1 MFLFIRSS
9 ALSSMMNCIKT
20 KWSKSPDTWFA
31 EASALCISVCALAGI
46 YGLLKHYNGKPV
58 VAWHQ
63 VTLNAAVST
72 LATLARTLMLLAV
85 ASCLGQCKW
94 IWFNK
99 QLEPL
104 PDFELINE
112 AARGPSGASRLLLR
126 TILKATLRPKLL
138 TSVVT
143 IGCSVTLLALAFDP
157 TIQQIVSSDQT
168 IFYAKNESTEV
179 PLAHRWSDAYI
190 ANTFLGVLNNEFRYW
205 DDIVSGNK
213 AHVKFG
219 TQAAIMT
226 GLTANSDNITQQLRL
241 SCDSGHCRWEK
252 YQSLAVCSRC
262 EDISSNVTK
271 GNRSQVA
278 DLAAL
283 FRDPNGVQTSTNITW
298 YLLPHGLNINN
309 PNDYTVANG
318 SKERITMTGQ
328 ANWNAGHT
336 IKFKNSSTLLA
347 TMSLLWAD
355 LDENDEYPDWPNAN
369 IKATECGLY
378 LCVKEFQ
385 TNMTNGTISETSKEI
400 SSSRDPSSY
409 LRKKDGP
416 QDTDYHNL
424 LDNPLDVERTD
435 LEIKMPDGSPPHEPF
450 RMNQAGVCGLI
461 YYVAKAFDDGT
472 LWLTKS
478 NETSE
483 TIYNVQIL
491 KGINGMA
498 RLMPDKKMQ
507 FMPDKKMQFMPEIM
521 EIFWENR
528 EGDGLSTLFAN
539 IAASLTNNIR
549 MTSDN
554 QSSRLSGEEG
564 KPTFVFKIRWVWI
577 IPTVVSIIL
586 AIIFLLLVIC
596 LTNKSNTPVWKGSTL
611 AMLFHGLSVDVKR
624 SIPPQI
630 LQSET
635 DKGAKH
641 VLVELREKD
650 EGLCLSGPTTEDGA
664 DDPRMSHLYS
674 TSSSTAENSVM
685 ESLLKLTSDVD

>member
-9 ALSSMMNCIKT
+9 ALSSVSRQPPSLDSRVSASSAIQSPREQHLNHSLTSEKMMNCIKT

-262 EDISSNVTK
+262 EEIFHPTLPRETDP
-271 GNRSQVA
+271 RS
-278 DLAAL
+278 L
-283 FRDPNGVQTSTNITW
+283 IW
-298 YLLPHGLNINN
+298 LL
-309 PNDYTVANG
+309 
-318 SKERITMTGQ
+318 
-328 ANWNAGHT
+328 
-336 IKFKNSSTLLA
+336 
-347 TMSLLWAD
+347 
-355 LDENDEYPDWPNAN
+355 
-369 IKATECGLY
+369 C
-378 LCVKEFQ
+378 
-385 TNMTNGTISETSKEI
+385 SETPTAC
-400 SSSRDPSSY
+400 RPLPT
-409 LRKKDGP
+409 LRGIFCH
-416 QDTDYHNL
+416 TD
-424 LDNPLDVERTD
+424 
-435 LEIKMPDGSPPHEPF
+435 
-450 RMNQAGVCGLI
+450 
-461 YYVAKAFDDGT
+461 
-472 LWLTKS
+472 
-478 NETSE
+478 
-483 TIYNVQIL
+483 
-491 KGINGMA
+491 
-498 RLMPDKKMQ
+498 
-507 FMPDKKMQFMPEIM
+507 
-521 EIFWENR
+521 
-528 EGDGLSTLFAN
+528 
-539 IAASLTNNIR
+539 
-549 MTSDN
+549 
-554 QSSRLSGEEG
+554 
-564 KPTFVFKIRWVWI
+564 
-577 IPTVVSIIL
+577 
-586 AIIFLLLVIC
+586 
-596 LTNKSNTPVWKGSTL
+596 
-611 AMLFHGLSVDVKR
+611 
-624 SIPPQI
+624 
-630 LQSET
+630 
-635 DKGAKH
+635 
-641 VLVELREKD
+641 
-650 EGLCLSGPTTEDGA
+650 
-664 DDPRMSHLYS
+664 
-674 TSSSTAENSVM
+674 
-685 ESLLKLTSDVD
+685 